1 VERRGLPSSLLAA
14 LTSLLVLSACV
25 TQSMAPSEPGAS
37 ASASVSPSVVSASPS
52 PIESMPP
59 TPPTVTLLAVGDIGS
74 CDGLADESVAAL
86 AVDLIGATQGVVA
99 LLGDTVYPKGTT
111 AEFDACFD
119 PAWQPIFSRLRPV
132 PGNHEYETPAATGYF
147 DEFANLL
154 PGDRGAGWYAYQHG
168 DWLILALNSNCE
180 AIGGCG
186 PDSPQYRWLAE
197 RLAADNSNCVL
208 AYWHHPRYSSG
219 RHGSDDLTEPLW
231 SLLADA
237 GADLV
242 LSGHD
247 HTYERFAPIDG
258 IRQFVVGTG
267 GRSLYPFEGEPLP
280 QTEARADDTYGLLQ
294 LSLEPGGYA
303 WRFVPATDV
312 GGSFTDVGDAACH

>member
-1 VERRGLPSSLLAA
+1 
-14 LTSLLVLSACV
+14 
-25 TQSMAPSEPGAS
+25 
-37 ASASVSPSVVSASPS
+37 
-52 PIESMPP
+52 MPP
-59 TPPTVTLLAVGDIGS
+59 RPLIVTLLAVGDIGS
-74 CDGLADESVAAL
+74 CDGTADEWVAAVAAEL
-86 AVDLIGATQGVVA
+86 ASTTDATIA
-99 LLGDTVYPKGTT
+99 LLGDIVYPDGST
-111 AEFDACFD
+111 ANFDACFD
-119 PAWQPIFSRLRPV
+119 PAWQPLLARLRPV
-132 PGNHEYETPAATGYF
+132 PGNHEYETTDAAAYF
-147 DEFANLL
+147 AEFGELN
-154 PGDRGAGWYAYQHG
+154 PGDPGEGWYSYRLG

-197 RLAADNSNCVL
+197 QLALQIIADDGRCTL
-208 AYWHHPRYSSG
+208 AYWHHPRFSSG
-219 RHGSDDLTEPLW
+219 RHGSDPMSAPLW

-237 GADLV
+237 DAELV

-280 QTEARADDTYGLLQ
+280 LTEARADDTYGLLQ
-294 LSLEPGGYA
+294 LSLEPDGYA

-312 GGSFTDVGDAACH
+312 GGSFTDVGDAACD